1 MPSISKKID
10 IASSVAEAWEVLAS
24 FESISDWADNVSHS
38 CLLSNQLEGVGTCRR
53 IQTGNSSVTE
63 HVTRWE
69 DLRYLSYEIRGLP
82 PVFKQ
87 VLNTWS
93 LKPSEIGVQLS
104 LTIEI
109 IPIRRP
115 ATPIAG
121 LACLAFGRVNT
132 GMLKDLKRFIQDVK
146 PLMELKNQISLLEQK
161 VEELESQNE

>member
-132 GMLKDLKRFIQDVK
+132 GMLKDLKRFIEDVK

-161 VEELESQNE
+161 VEELESRNE

>member
-1 MPSISKKID
+1 MPEITKKIN
-10 IASSVAEAWEVLAS
+10 IASSVSEVWDVLAS

-38 CLLSNQLEGVGTCRR
+38 CLLSDQLKGVGTCRR
-53 IQTGNSSVTE
+53 IQSGNSSVTE

-69 DLRYLSYEIRGLP
+69 ELRHLSYEIQGLP

-93 LKPSEIGVQLS
+93 LEPSEIGVQLS

-115 ATPIAG
+115 VTPIAG
-121 LACLAFGRVNT
+121 LACLAFGRINT
-132 GMLKDLKRFIQDVK
+132 GMLKDLKGFIEDEK
-146 PLMELKNQISLLEQK
+146 PLMKLKRQISLLEQRIG
-161 VEELESQNE
+161 ELESRND

>member
-109 IPIRRP
+109 VPIRRP
-115 ATPIAG
+115 ATAIAG

-132 GMLKDLKRFIQDVK
+132 GMLKDLKRFIEDVK

-161 VEELESQNE
+161 VEELESRNE

>member
-132 GMLKDLKRFIQDVK
+132 GMLKDLKRFIEDVK

>member
-109 IPIRRP
+109 VPIRRP

-132 GMLKDLKRFIQDVK
+132 GMLKDLKRFIEDVK

>member
-24 FESISDWADNVSHS
+24 FENISDWADNVSHS

-132 GMLKDLKRFIQDVK
+132 GMLKDLKRFIEDVK